1 MGEFALPNSRSEYSG
16 VGPGWNRQVVH
27 ATALAELP
35 TTALQT
41 GDITQLMYVPAGAIV
56 IDAYIKADDMDTGT
70 SLTMN
75 IGDATTT
82 NLFFA
87 ATTTGQAGGSA
98 AMASTARYTKFAAA
112 TRLKMTVATG
122 ARAILVEV
130 ERTMARTLV
139 AVGAAASSCTATK
152 SAVLAV
158 EDAAFGV
165 PGEVRVEIGGV
176 LLREDGEC
184 GGGVRQHPLLGLAAG
199 WVLAVVAHLPPDERR
214 QAAAARSPSH

>member
-122 ARAILVEV
+122 AE
-130 ERTMARTLV
+130 T
-139 AVGAAASSCTATK
+139 AAAGT
-152 SAVLAV
+152 LI
-158 EDAAFGV
+158 FGV
-165 PGEVRVEIGGV
+165 SYFVDPEVNVTTGV
-176 LLREDGEC
+176 API
-184 GGGVRQHPLLGLAAG
+184 VI
-199 WVLAVVAHLPPDERR
+199 
-214 QAAAARSPSH
+214 S